1 MASPT
6 CGECQTNS
14 RYTLKPQA
22 HSSHS
27 LILQLLPENGRGL
40 KLLDVG
46 CADGYLS
53 RLFAARGF
61 SVTAI
66 DAVAPQA
73 QPLPDVIRFLETDL
87 DHGLPPVADDFDF
100 VVCADVLEH
109 LRDPEQLLRQ
119 VRSRMT
125 AGGKLVASLPNSGN
139 LYFRLNV
146 LLGKFPE
153 HDSGLFDRTHLHFYM
168 WKGWRNLLTRS
179 GFRIT
184 AARQSVVPFSLR
196 WPNHAGLTALVES
209 AYAVMARAWPRLFA
223 YQFVIVAESW

>member
-1 MASPT
+1 MMVRETYGEFQTHSP
-6 CGECQTNS
+6 
-14 RYTLKPQA
+14 YALKPQA

-27 LILQLLPENGRGL
+27 LILQLLPENGHGL
-40 KLLDVG
+40 KLLDLG

-66 DAVAPQA
+66 DAVAPQL
-73 QPLPDVIRFLETDL
+73 PLPDAIRFLEADL
-87 DHGLPPVADDFDF
+87 DHGLPPVAGDFDF

-109 LRDPEQLLRQ
+109 LRDPEALLRQ
-119 VRSRMT
+119 VRSRMV
-125 AGGKLVASLPNSGN
+125 AGAKLVASLPNSGN

-168 WKGWRNLLTRS
+168 WKGWQNLLTRS
-179 GFRIT
+179 GFRIAT
-184 AARQSVVPFSLR
+184 ARQSVIPFSLR
-196 WPNHAGLTALVES
+196 WPNYAGFAALVES
-209 AYAVMARAWPRLFA
+209 AYAVMARVWPRLFA